1 MQTTATES
9 KPSCPLTETEAFAA
23 FREGPQRF
31 IDVGHSRLAYWCF
44 GEGPDL
50 VFVHGWPVHAAT
62 FRRLVPALARD
73 FRCHFLDLP
82 GAGHTEAD
90 PSAPFGLV
98 EHGETLRRAIDRL
111 GLGRYGFIAHDSGA
125 AMARLAAA
133 DDDRVSC
140 LVLGNTEIP
149 GHRPLMVELY
159 LKLTKFPAA
168 MGLFRKAMRSRAVRH
183 SSLGFGGCFE
193 DPRYMDGEFHE
204 LFVAPM
210 LDSDAVWAEQSR
222 LLASLDFGV
231 VDRMAETHAR
241 IKAPV
246 LLVWGSDDPFFPLEK
261 ARGMVHQF
269 PGGAEI
275 KVISGA
281 KLFAHEDHA
290 PAFLAYA
297 RPFLRRIRPD

>member
-1 MQTTATES
+1 MQTTATGS
-9 KPSCPLTETEAFAA
+9 RTSPPLTETEAFAA

-31 IDVGHSRLAYWCF
+31 VDVGHSRLAYWCF

-50 VFVHGWPVHAAT
+50 VFVHGWPVHSAT

-82 GAGHTEAD
+82 GAGATEAD
-90 PSAPFGLV
+90 ASAPFGLV
-98 EHGETLRRAIDRL
+98 EHAATLRRAIDRL
-111 GLGRYGFIAHDSGA
+111 GLGRYGFVAHDSGA
-125 AMARLAAA
+125 AIARLVAAG
-133 DDDRVSC
+133 DDRVTG

-149 GHRPLMVELY
+149 GHRPLMVEIY
-159 LKLTKFPAA
+159 LKLTKIPG
-168 MGLFRKAMRSRAVRH
+168 GLGLLRKAMRSRAVRH
-183 SSLGFGGCFE
+183 SRLGFGGCFE

-204 LFVAPM
+204 LFVAP
-210 LDSDAVWAEQSR
+210 LIDSEAVMAEQAR
-222 LLASLDFGV
+222 LLASLDFSV

-246 LLVWGSDDPFFPLEK
+246 LLVWGERDPFFPLEK
-261 ARGMVHQF
+261 ARGMLQQF

-275 KVISGA
+275 KVIPGA

-290 PAFLAYA
+290 PEFLAFA
-297 RPFLRRIRPD
+297 RPFLQRTRPA